1 MANGITTHQARIGA
15 LVFAVL
21 LALQANLG
29 FAASASAQPLVQ
41 ETAHSI
47 VLAQDTPTETP
58 SDDGE
63 KDKPTNKDR
72 VKAAF
77 HLAAQQAKEAGLGGA
92 LSFINNPTGTLTRT
106 AFDAGKEALSSAWKA
121 PIGKFTK
128 SLVEG
133 NAEVLGAAMTLW
145 TGFNFDPTIGAKNIA
160 GVRNIVVVLTV
171 AALIISLIVGGL
183 RLAAVRSTGLDDGF
197 KDLGAVV
204 VRMMV
209 ATSLVP
215 VLTVG
220 GMAISDSLANEIFAQ
235 FGPSDMS
242 SFIDLADASGVEKVF
257 GPIIVLLVM
266 VLALAGSAMQ
276 VLALAVR
283 FIVVPIVA
291 GLAPLFAAGSMTG
304 VGKNGL
310 NHLYAY
316 LVSAVVFKPIAAL
329 LYVTVFWWNDALFK
343 SDAPEDE
350 AGWLAK
356 LLVIVMVGV
365 VGFSAPALVKI
376 ISPAAAPTAGG
387 SGAAA
392 IGAAAGVAGVATGAI
407 GLAAGAVA
415 GLAGAGAAAGK
426 EVATGA
432 AKQAG
437 KAAASGSAKV
447 AGSASGGGAARS
459 AEAASGGAGEMGT
472 HVLEQTSENMSETS
486 HKLETDSNPQGPS
499 PTAGDIP
506 GGEQSTPDPSRA
518 GEQVQASAM
527 GGAQQ
532 SLPGES
538 QADGAKLGQA
548 TDTTG
553 QSQQADGANTTPNA
567 GTNADGQA
575 PTGAQQQQHDSAQGA
590 GTAQQATPDTPASA
604 ETRDDAAKGN
614 QGQAAAQSSTPATES
629 GKPAAVAS
637 AETQP
642 NIAAQPAAPGVARQ
656 APAAATSAGA
666 QPSATPETRPAG
678 EAAPSAPAR
687 PAAVASPQA
696 GTAAGSRGRRMLR
709 RTASAG
715 TAVKKG
721 AYGMQ
726 RGANSAAAV
735 LGQIGNAV
743 DQQAGSAPIYYG
755 QIGR

>member
-1 MANGITTHQARIGA
+1 MANGIITHQARIGA
-15 LVFAVL
+15 LIITVL

-29 FAASASAQPLVQ
+29 FAASAVAQPLAQ

-47 VLAQDTPTETP
+47 VLAQSTPTETP

-63 KDKPTNKDR
+63 KDKLSNKEW
-72 VKAAF
+72 VKAV
-77 HLAAQQAKEAGLGGA
+77 LGLVAQQAKGAGIGGA
-92 LSFINNPTGTLTRT
+92 AGFISSPTRT
-106 AFDAGKEALSSAWKA
+106 IAKTTLVLGKEALSSAWKA

-128 SLVEG
+128 ALVEG
-133 NAEVLGAAMTLW
+133 NAEALGAAMTLW
-145 TGFNFDPTIGAKNIA
+145 TAFNFDPTIGAKNIA
-160 GVRNIVVVLTV
+160 GVRNIVVALTI

-220 GMAISDSLANEIFAQ
+220 GMAISDSLANEIFKQ

-266 VLALAGSAMQ
+266 MLALAGSAMQ

-329 LYVTVFWWNDALFK
+329 LYVVVFWWNDALFK

-376 ISPAAAPTAGG
+376 ISPAAAPSAGG

-392 IGAAAGVAGVATGAI
+392 IGVAAGAAGVATGAI
-407 GLAAGAVA
+407 GLSAGAVA

-426 EVATGA
+426 GGATGA

-447 AGSASGGGAARS
+447 AGSAGGGGAAGS
-459 AEAASGGAGEMGT
+459 TEAAAGGAEAAAGGAGEMGA
-472 HVLEQTSENMSETS
+472 HVLEQTGT
-486 HKLETDSNPQGPS
+486 NPQGSS

-518 GEQVQASAM
+518 GEQTQTSAL

-538 QADGAKLGQA
+538 HAGGAKLGQA
-548 TDTTG
+548 TDATG
-553 QSQQADGANTTPNA
+553 HSQQADGAHTTSNA

-575 PTGAQQQQHDSAQGA
+575 PNAAQQQQHDSAQGA
-590 GTAQQATPDTPASA
+590 GTTQQPSPDATASA

-629 GKPAAVAS
+629 SKPAAVTS

-642 NIAAQPAAPGVARQ
+642 TIATQPAAPGAARQ

-666 QPSATPETRPAG
+666 QPSAMPETRPAG
-678 EAAPSAPAR
+678 KAASASAR
-687 PAAVASPQA
+687 PAAVASPKA
-696 GTAAGSRGRRMLR
+696 RTVAGSLGRGILRGTAI
-709 RTASAG
+709 TG